1 MEVLPSR
8 LARTIGRIYVEV
20 VRNIP
25 LLVVTMFFYIVIP
38 RYVPAVNGFTAG
50 TIGLT
55 IYTSAFI
62 AETVRAGIQSV
73 SGGQMEAPGQTE

>member
-1 MEVLPSR
+1 AIFEVLPSKV
-8 LARTIGRIYVEV
+8 LHTIGRIYVEV

-25 LLVVTMFFYIVIP
+25 SLVVTMFFYIVIP
-38 RYVPAVNGFTAG
+38 QYVASINGFVAG

-73 SGGQMEAPGQTE
+73 SGGQM